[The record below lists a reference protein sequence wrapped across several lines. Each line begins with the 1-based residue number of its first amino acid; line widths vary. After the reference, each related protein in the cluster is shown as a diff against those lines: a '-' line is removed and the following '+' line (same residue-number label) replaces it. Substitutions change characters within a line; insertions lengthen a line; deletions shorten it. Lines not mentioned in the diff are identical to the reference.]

1 MLYSFILET
10 AIFAG
15 IGVLILILARALPRI
30 EDETI
35 SSSGRKSKIVR
46 AFKKIPLDKIDD
58 SVNLV
63 FHKILRKI
71 KIIIMRAD
79 NMVTEKINNVRSD
92 SNKKPGSG
100 LPT

>member
-10 AIFAG
+10 VIFAG
-15 IGVLILILARALPRI
+15 IGALILILARALPRI

-35 SSSGRKSKIVR
+35 SSFGRKSKIVR

-79 NMVTEKINNVRSD
+79 NVVTEKINNVRSD